1 MNLYNLTLFKSTTN
15 VIGAPADNDV
25 NTTDFV
31 ANDKPLA
38 TKVDSVQIMSTT
50 FLINKTYAQ
59 FEALLVS
66 PITWADVKYTE
77 DEKKYTCY
85 LITE

>member
-1 MNLYNLTLFKSTTN
+1 MYLYQMTLYKDTSR
-15 VIGAPADNDV
+15 VIGAPGDNTV

-38 TKVDSVQIMSTT
+38 VKVDEVVLSETT
-50 FLINKTYAQ
+50 FVIDKTYAQ

-66 PITWADVKYTE
+66 PVTWADVKYTE
-77 DEKKYTCY
+77 NENSYVCY
-85 LITE
+85 LMTE

>member
-1 MNLYNLTLFKSTTN
+1 MNLYTLTLFKSITN

-38 TKVDSVQIMSTT
+38 TKVDGVTLLTTT
-50 FLINKTYAQ
+50 FLINKTYSQ

-77 DEKKYTCY
+77 DERKYTCY
-85 LITE
+85 LLTE